1 MLNAKLKPVW
11 SDEERGADRYR
22 LLIEASADVAE
33 AGTQAVS
40 IHDLSATGFL
50 LESDASLPVGAEIS
64 LDIPGAGT
72 GAGDVVWTSGRF
84 AGGQF
89 RKPLAS
95 EVLAGARSASR
106 VIWPDFARRTAAD
119 RTDEAAIA
127 AIAGA
132 AAGTAP
138 DQRLPIGQRAAFI
151 VGASCVLWTP
161 IALGAWAVLA

>member
-95 EVLAGARSASR
+95 EVLAGGPRGEPGYMARFRAPHGSG
-106 VIWPDFARRTAAD
+106 PDGRGCDYRNSWGGG
-119 RTDEAAIA
+119 RY
-127 AIAGA
+127 GA
-132 AAGTAP
+132 
-138 DQRLPIGQRAAFI
+138 
-151 VGASCVLWTP
+151 
-161 IALGAWAVLA
+161 